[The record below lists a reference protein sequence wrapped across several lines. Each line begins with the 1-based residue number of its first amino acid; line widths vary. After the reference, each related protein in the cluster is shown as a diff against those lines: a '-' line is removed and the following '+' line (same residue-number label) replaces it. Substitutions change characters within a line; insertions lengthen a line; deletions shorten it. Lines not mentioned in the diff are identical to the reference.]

1 MKTMKSRRGGNDRGG
16 IRKRGPTRTD
26 RDGDMDMDG
35 SGARAKRNRADK
47 STLGGRAAGTGAGGR
62 PSGSNRGQPRNKP
75 IDSDLIQRAI
85 YSADSQAN
93 VRDHKKKTG
102 GDLEQFS
109 VRGWKSSKAASNRD
123 GGLESLI
130 AFLERRMNSFIKSG
144 PRAKITKSRTEG
156 DTLVA
161 FVRPDLAGHMLR
173 INNNV
178 FAGAHV
184 TVEAYT
190 AANALDQELAAA
202 DPVPG
207 STADTKTKMTTI
219 LGKRFFPATKLLD
232 LSKLAD
238 DPDLQAM
245 GIFSNVSTK
254 SKFFPALM
262 KVWELGFKTVAERR
276 EAVESVSL
284 ADNKLSN
291 ISSVTTLAQSFPD
304 IQYLDLSKNN
314 IKNAQAMIGWRWK
327 FRDLIFLDLTE
338 NEISSDPT
346 FKDTMLKWYP
356 KLQTLN
362 NVQVRTPEEVAAQKR
377 TPIPVLPP
385 HFIDESQVGE
395 NFVRAFFPGYD
406 NDRNGLVTSV
416 YDDQSTFSLNV
427 NTTAPRAGQTET
439 AGWGEYIRKSRNLDK
454 ISHLSARMSRS
465 FKGVE
470 QIREVFNALPPTRHP
485 DLIAKAEQW
494 LIECHPVPHLPDPTG
509 QSPTGVGG
517 LSLMVHGQLEESVGG
532 KIETR
537 SFDRTFIIGPG
548 NTPGGIR
555 VVSEIFCLRAY
566 GGHEA
571 WSPEIQALFQVPQ
584 VAAPGPV
591 PAAAPVPVA
600 TPAPP
605 AVPAAAPSGNVA
617 EGYGL
622 PRPGKSDT
630 QLQQEQMVAQMSGKS
645 GMTFEYSEMALAGN
659 GWNPELAWKNFEQLK
674 ATNALPPTAFLAPA

>member
-1 MKTMKSRRGGNDRGG
+1 MKSMKPRRGGNDRGG
-16 IRKRGPTRTD
+16 IRKRGATRTD
-26 RDGDMDMDG
+26 RDGDMDMEAG
-35 SGARAKRNRADK
+35 GARGKRNRADK
-47 STLGGRAAGTGAGGR
+47 SALGGRAAGTGAGGR
-62 PSGSNRGQPRNKP
+62 AAGTSNRAQTRNRLM
-75 IDSDLIQRAI
+75 DADVIQRAI
-85 YSADSQAN
+85 SSADGQAN
-93 VRDHKKKTG
+93 IHRGGRKKTG
-102 GDLEQFS
+102 GDLESFS
-109 VRGWKSSKAASNRD
+109 VRGWKESKAATNRD
-123 GGLESLI
+123 GGIESLI

-184 TVEAYT
+184 TIEPYT
-190 AANALDQELAAA
+190 AATALDHELAAVA
-202 DPVPG
+202 PIPG
-207 STADTKTKMTTI
+207 STADTKLRMTTI

-232 LSKLAD
+232 LSKMVD
-238 DPDLQAM
+238 DPELHDM
-245 GIFSNVSTK
+245 GVFDTMSTT

-262 KVWELGFKTVAERR
+262 KVWEMGFKVASERR

-284 ADNKLSN
+284 AGNNLSN
-291 ISSVTTLAQSFPD
+291 ITSVTTLAQSFPD
-304 IQYLDLSKNN
+304 IQYLDLSNNN
-314 IKNAQAMIGWRWK
+314 IKNAQAMTAWRWK
-327 FRDLIFLDLTE
+327 FRNLIFLDLTG

-362 NVQVRTPEEVAAQKR
+362 NVQVRTPEEIAAQKK

-406 NDRNGLVTSV
+406 NDRNSLVTSV

-470 QIREVFNALPPTRHP
+470 KIREVFNELPPTRHP
-485 DLIAKAEQW
+485 DLVAKADQW
-494 LIECHPVPHLPDPTG
+494 LVECHPVPHLPDPTG

-532 KIETR
+532 KIEIR

-571 WSPEIQALFQVPQ
+571 WSPEIQALSQAPQ
-584 VAAPGPV
+584 VVAPGPV
-591 PAAAPVPVA
+591 PTA
-600 TPAPP
+600 TPTPP
-605 AVPAAAPSGNVA
+605 TAAPSGTVA

-630 QLQQEQMVAQMSGKS
+630 QLQQEQMVTQMSAKS

-659 GWNPELAWKNFEQLK
+659 SWNPELAWKNFEQLK
-674 ATNALPPTAFLAPA
+674 ATNALPPTAFLTPA

>member
-1 MKTMKSRRGGNDRGG
+1 MKSMKPRRGGNDRGG

-26 RDGDMDMDG
+26 RDGDMEMDAG
-35 SGARAKRNRADK
+35 GARAKRNRADK
-47 STLGGRAAGTGAGGR
+47 SALGGRAAGAGAGGR
-62 PSGSNRGQPRNKP
+62 AAGTSNRTQTRNKLM
-75 IDSDLIQRAI
+75 DADVIQRAI
-85 YSADSQAN
+85 SSADSQAN
-93 VRDHKKKTG
+93 IHHGGKKKSG
-102 GDLEQFS
+102 GDLEPFS
-109 VRGWKSSKAASNRD
+109 VRGWKESKAASNRD

-178 FAGAHV
+178 FAGTHI

-190 AANALDQELAAA
+190 AATALDNELAAVA
-202 DPVPG
+202 PVPG
-207 STADTKTKMTTI
+207 STADTKNKMTTI

-232 LSKLAD
+232 LSKMMD
-238 DPDLQAM
+238 DPELHDM
-245 GIFSNVSTK
+245 GVFESMSTK

-262 KVWELGFKTVAERR
+262 KVWELGFKNASERR

-284 ADNKLSN
+284 AGNSLNN
-291 ISSVTTLAQSFPD
+291 ITSVTTLAQTFPD
-304 IQYLDLSKNN
+304 IQYLDLSNNN
-314 IKNAQAMIGWRWK
+314 IKNAQAMTAWRWK
-327 FRDLIFLDLTE
+327 FRNLIFLDLTD

-362 NVQVRTPEEVAAQKR
+362 NVQVRTPEEVAAQKK

-406 NDRNGLVTSV
+406 NDRNSLVSSV

-465 FKGVE
+465 YKGVE
-470 QIREVFNALPPTRHP
+470 KIREVFNELPPTRHP
-485 DLIAKAEQW
+485 DLVAKADQW
-494 LIECHPVPHLPDPTG
+494 LVECHPVPHLPDPTG

-532 KIETR
+532 KVEIR

-555 VVSEIFCLRAY
+555 VVNEIFCLRAF

-571 WSPEIQALFQVPQ
+571 WSPEIQALSQVSQ
-584 VAAPGPV
+584 AAAPGPV
-591 PAAAPVPVA
+591 PTA
-600 TPAPP
+600 TPTPP
-605 AVPAAAPSGNVA
+605 TAAPSGAVA

-630 QLQQEQMVAQMSGKS
+630 QLQQEQMVTQMSSKS
-645 GMTFEYSEMALAGN
+645 GMTFQYSEMALAGN

>member
-1 MKTMKSRRGGNDRGG
+1 MKSMKPRRGGNDRGG
-16 IRKRGPTRTD
+16 IRKRGATRTD
-26 RDGDMDMDG
+26 RDGDMDMEAG
-35 SGARAKRNRADK
+35 GARGKRNRADK
-47 STLGGRAAGTGAGGR
+47 SALGGRAAGTGAGGR
-62 PSGSNRGQPRNKP
+62 AAGTGNRAQTRNRLM
-75 IDSDLIQRAI
+75 DADVIQRAI
-85 YSADSQAN
+85 SSADGQAN
-93 VRDHKKKTG
+93 IHRGGRKKTG
-102 GDLEQFS
+102 GDLEPFS
-109 VRGWKSSKAASNRD
+109 VRGWKESKAASNRD

-184 TVEAYT
+184 TIEPYT
-190 AANALDQELAAA
+190 AATALDNELAAA
-202 DPVPG
+202 APTPG
-207 STADTKTKMTTI
+207 STADTKLRMTTI

-232 LSKLAD
+232 LSKMVD
-238 DPDLQAM
+238 DPELHDLGVFDTM
-245 GIFSNVSTK
+245 STT

-262 KVWELGFKTVAERR
+262 KVWEMGFKVASERR

-284 ADNKLSN
+284 AGNNLSN
-291 ISSVTTLAQSFPD
+291 ITSVTTLAQSFPD
-304 IQYLDLSKNN
+304 IQYLDLSNNN
-314 IKNAQAMIGWRWK
+314 IKNAQAMTAWRWK
-327 FRDLIFLDLTE
+327 FRNLIFLDLTD

-362 NVQVRTPEEVAAQKR
+362 NVQVRTPEEVAAQKK

-406 NDRNGLVTSV
+406 TDRNSLVSSV

-470 QIREVFNALPPTRHP
+470 KIREVFNELPPTRHP
-485 DLIAKAEQW
+485 DLVAKAEQW

-532 KIETR
+532 KIEIR

-571 WSPEIQALFQVPQ
+571 WSPEIQALSQVPQ

-591 PAAAPVPVA
+591 STATPTPPAAV
-600 TPAPP
+600 
-605 AVPAAAPSGNVA
+605 PSGTVA

-630 QLQQEQMVAQMSGKS
+630 QLQQEQMITQMSAKS

>member
-1 MKTMKSRRGGNDRGG
+1 MKSMKSRRGGGNDRGG

-26 RDGDMDMDG
+26 RDGDMDMDA
-35 SGARAKRNRADK
+35 SGARAKRNRAEK
-47 STLGGRAAGTGAGGR
+47 SGLGGRLAGAGAGGRAAGASSR
-62 PSGSNRGQPRNKP
+62 AHARKKM
-75 IDSDLIQRAI
+75 DDVLERAI
-85 YSADSQAN
+85 YSLDEPTN
-93 VRDHKKKTG
+93 FPRGKKPSS
-102 GDLEQFS
+102 DLEPFS

-123 GGLESLI
+123 GGVESLI
-130 AFLERRMNSFIKSG
+130 AFLERRMNSFMKSG

-156 DTLVA
+156 DTLIA

-190 AANALDQELAAA
+190 AATALENELAAA
-202 DPVPG
+202 DTGPN
-207 STADTKTKMTTI
+207 STTDIKTRMTTI

-232 LSKLAD
+232 LSKMLD
-238 DPDLQAM
+238 DPDMDSVEFLNTA
-245 GIFSNVSTK
+245 STK

-262 KVWELGFKTVAERR
+262 KVWEMGFKTTAERL

-284 ADNKLSN
+284 AGNKLSN
-291 ISSVTTLAQSFPD
+291 INPVTTLAQSFPD
-304 IQYLDLSKNN
+304 IQYLDLSDNNLKNS
-314 IKNAQAMIGWRWK
+314 QAMIGWRWK
-327 FRDLIFLDLTE
+327 FRNLIFLDLTG

-362 NVQVRTPEEVAAQKR
+362 NVQVRTPEEVAAQKK
-377 TPIPVLPP
+377 TPIPILPP

-406 NDRNGLVTSV
+406 NDRNSLVSSV
-416 YDDQSTFSLNV
+416 YDDESTFSLNV
-427 NTTAPRAGQTET
+427 NTTATRAGQTET

-470 QIREVFNALPPTRHP
+470 KIREVFNSLPPTRHP

-532 KIETR
+532 KIELR

-555 VVSEIFCLRAY
+555 VISEVFSLRAY

-571 WSPEIQALFQVPQ
+571 WSPEIQALSQIPQ
-584 VAAPGPV
+584 VAVPGPV
-591 PAAAPVPVA
+591 LTPS
-600 TPAPP
+600 PAPP
-605 AVPAAAPSGNVA
+605 AAAAPGGNVA

-622 PRPGKSDT
+622 PRPGKSDA
-630 QLQQEQMVAQMSGKS
+630 QLQQEQMVIQMSEKS

-659 GWNPELAWKNFEQLK
+659 GWNVELAWKNFEQLK

>member
-1 MKTMKSRRGGNDRGG
+1 
-16 IRKRGPTRTD
+16 
-26 RDGDMDMDG
+26 
-35 SGARAKRNRADK
+35 
-47 STLGGRAAGTGAGGR
+47 
-62 PSGSNRGQPRNKP
+62 
-75 IDSDLIQRAI
+75 
-85 YSADSQAN
+85 
-93 VRDHKKKTG
+93 
-102 GDLEQFS
+102 
-109 VRGWKSSKAASNRD
+109 
-123 GGLESLI
+123 
-130 AFLERRMNSFIKSG
+130 
-144 PRAKITKSRTEG
+144 
-156 DTLVA
+156 
-161 FVRPDLAGHMLR
+161 MLR

-184 TVEAYT
+184 SVEAYT
-190 AANALDQELAAA
+190 AATALEQELAAA
-202 DPVPG
+202 APASS
-207 STADTKTKMTTI
+207 STGDTKIRMTTI

-232 LSKLAD
+232 LSNTVD
-238 DPDLQAM
+238 DPELKELGVFDTM
-245 GIFSNVSTK
+245 STK

-262 KVWELGFKTVAERR
+262 KVWEMGFKTATERR

-284 ADNKLSN
+284 ASNKLSN
-291 ISSVTTLAQSFPD
+291 ITPVTTLAQYFPD

-314 IKNAQAMIGWRWK
+314 IKNAQAMSGWRWK
-327 FRDLIFLDLTE
+327 FRNLIFLDLTD

-362 NVQVRTPEEVAAQKR
+362 NVQVRTPEEVAAQKK

-385 HFIDESQVGE
+385 HFIDESQIGE

-406 NDRNGLVTSV
+406 NDRNSLVSNV
-416 YDDQSTFSLNV
+416 YDDESSFSLNV

-470 QIREVFNALPPTRHP
+470 KIREVFNELPPTRHP
-485 DLIAKAEQW
+485 DLITKADQW
-494 LIECHPVPHLPDPTG
+494 LIECYPVAHLPDPTG
-509 QSPTGVGG
+509 QSPYGVGG
-517 LSLMVHGQLEESVGG
+517 LALTVHGQLEESIGG
-532 KIETR
+532 KVEIR

-548 NTPGGIR
+548 KTPGGIR
-555 VVSEIFCLRAY
+555 VVSEVFTLRAY

-571 WSPEIQALFQVPQ
+571 WSPEIQALSQIPQ

-591 PAAAPVPVA
+591 PTA
-600 TPAPP
+600 TPTP
-605 AVPAAAPSGNVA
+605 PAAASGGVA

-630 QLQQEQMVAQMSGKS
+630 QLQQEQMVAEMSSKS
-645 GMTFEYSEMALAGN
+645 GMTFEYSEMALTGN

>member
-1 MKTMKSRRGGNDRGG
+1 MKSMKSRRGGNDRGG

-26 RDGDMDMDG
+26 RDGDMDMDSG
-35 SGARAKRNRADK
+35 SARAKRTRAEK
-47 STLGGRAAGTGAGGR
+47 SALGGRAAGTGVGGR
-62 PSGSNRGQPRNKP
+62 ATGISNRAQARTKHR
-75 IDSDLIQRAI
+75 DSDLFERAV
-85 YSADSQAN
+85 YSNNGQAN
-93 VRDHKKKTG
+93 VISGNKKTG

-184 TVEAYT
+184 TVEEYT
-190 AANALDQELAAA
+190 AATALDQELAAA

-232 LSKLAD
+232 LSKLLD

-245 GIFSNVSTK
+245 GIFHNVSTK

-284 ADNKLSN
+284 AENNLSN

-304 IQYLDLSKNN
+304 IQHLDLSKNN
-314 IKNAQAMIGWRWK
+314 IKNSQAMIGWRWK
-327 FRDLIFLDLTE
+327 FRNLVFLDLTE

-362 NVQVRTPEEVAAQKR
+362 NVQVRTPEEVAAQKK

-406 NDRNGLVTSV
+406 NDRNSLVSSV

-427 NTTAPRAGQTET
+427 NTTAPRATQTET

-465 FKGVE
+465 FKGIE
-470 QIREVFNALPPTRHP
+470 KIREVFNELPPTRHP

-532 KIETR
+532 KIEIR
-537 SFDRTFIIGPG
+537 SFDRTFILGPG

-571 WSPEIQALFQVPQ
+571 WSPEIQALSQIPQ
-584 VAAPGPV
+584 I
-591 PAAAPVPVA
+591 AAPVPIPTA
-600 TPAPP
+600 APTPL
-605 AVPAAAPSGNVA
+605 AVPAAVLSGNVP

-630 QLQQEQMVAQMSGKS
+630 QLQQEQMITQMSGKS

-659 GWNPELAWKNFEQLK
+659 GWNVELAWKNFEQLK
-674 ATNALPPTAFLAPA
+674 ATNALPPTAFIAPA